1 MLKEGDLF
9 LTKGV
14 ILTITVNNAVNNAVN
29 SGGNSWPAMNLNDNI
44 GVVCACWC
52 GSVIAIAIAR

>member
-1 MLKEGDLF
+1 MLKKGDLF

-14 ILTITVNNAVNNAVN
+14 ILTITVNNAVN

-52 GSVIAIAIAR
+52 GSVIAIAIAIAR